1 MTVKSS
7 YYQSFVK
14 TSVKHGHLARN
25 EVFPWD
31 RNRRIIATL
40 FLMLIL
46 VFSIQPVLAQDEG
59 KTTTSG
65 ILASNQTWNGTV
77 HVTGDIVVPEGITL
91 VIQPGTI
98 ITFAPNSS
106 DNDVKLP
113 VLDKLGINK
122 CNLIVKGNLRIEGE
136 KDNKVIIGELF
147 YDVNRQ
153 TTITWGGIIFEGINV
168 SSIIKHSEIRY
179 ADVAVVCAD
188 SSTPRIINSTIA
200 DNDVGIMTFDF
211 SSPRIY
217 GNKIHG
223 NALWGVS
230 SYDFSFP
237 MISHNTVKGSQV
249 GIGCEDSSFSV
260 IYYNRFS
267 DNSVGILIQG
277 GSNPTRVGNIFSNNT
292 KGIEIERSIRINE
305 RNETG

>member
-1 MTVKSS
+1 MKFIEENRS
-7 YYQSFVK
+7 K
-14 TSVKHGHLARN
+14 TGIGLLLLLWTFTFSPQVVSAKG
-25 EVFPWD
+25 WD
-31 RNRRIIATL
+31 
-40 FLMLIL
+40 
-46 VFSIQPVLAQDEG
+46 SI
-59 KTTTSG
+59 TTSG
-65 ILASNQTWNGTV
+65 VLTHNEIWSGKV
-77 HVTGDIVVPEGITL
+77 YVTGDIVVPEGITL

-98 ITFAPNSS
+98 VAFTPNSS
-106 DNDVKLP
+106 NNDVELP

-168 SSIIKHSEIRY
+168 NSVIKHSEIRY

-223 NALWGVS
+223 NTLWGVS

-237 MISHNTVKGSQV
+237 MISYNTVKSSQV
-249 GIGCEDSSFSV
+249 GIGCEDSSFPV

-267 DNSVGILIQG
+267 NNSVGILIQG
-277 GSNPTRVGNIFSNNT
+277 RSNPATLGNIFSNNT
-292 KGIEIERSIRINE
+292 EAIEIETSRRINE
-305 RNETG
+305 R